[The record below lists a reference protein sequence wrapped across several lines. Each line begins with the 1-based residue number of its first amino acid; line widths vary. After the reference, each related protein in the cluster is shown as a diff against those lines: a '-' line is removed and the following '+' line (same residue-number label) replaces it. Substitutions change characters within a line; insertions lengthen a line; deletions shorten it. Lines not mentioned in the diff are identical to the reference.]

1 MLADGSDGTALSS
14 DTAHL
19 LPLLLYTVSIIYG
32 NNTSAEVQ
40 YLQSL
45 SANIC
50 NL

>member
-1 MLADGSDGTALSS
+1 MLTNGSGGTALSS
-14 DTAHL
+14 EIAHL
-19 LPLLLYTVSIIYG
+19 LPLQPYPASITYDY
-32 NNTSAEVQ
+32 NTSAEQ